1 MPCTDAPTQS
11 TVLKPVAKQN
21 VELDAVNAYGTFEPP
36 HLSLP
41 SPDTVMA
48 KGMIEPP
55 GLSLPSRFSAQEPPC
70 GLLFLDA
77 KAPFHSPLLLGCLGV
92 AIVLLAI
99 DTLAWLHAFAS
110 EVWAPYVEAD
120 AQTLCGVMIAGFVA
134 QLVDGALGMGYGL
147 TSSTV
152 LVAAGLSPRTAS
164 GVVHLAQLG
173 TTLVSGL
180 AHHRIGTTD
189 GPTAWRIA
197 IPGVVGALVG
207 ASLLSSLPVATAK
220 SMASALLLGVGAYLF
235 QRYCRQS
242 PSEYEVAD
250 AGELPLRAALLAPIG
265 LLGGFIDVA
274 GGGGWGPVATSG
286 LLAEGRLPPSKVVG
300 TVCLSEFFVTV
311 AAVGGFLALSSH
323 GDQTEA
329 MRLDLMLTLLVGG
342 LMAAPLAPLLVT
354 KLAPDVLGAVVGG
367 FICVTNARALL
378 QVTGVTSEV
387 RSAWLA
393 VMALVWVAGSGH
405 VAWRRRVPGVRWAWY
420 HCPCWGDGQ

>member
-48 KGMIEPP
+48 KGMVEPP

-220 SMASALLLGVGAYLF
+220 VRRKLPLTPPSLPFFLPGEKKAPSDPSFPPSLPTKSMASALLLGVGAYLF

-286 LLAEGRLPPSKVVG
+286 LLAEGRLPPSKVHACMMHV
-300 TVCLSEFFVTV
+300 
-311 AAVGGFLALSSH
+311 H
-323 GDQTEA
+323 
-329 MRLDLMLTLLVGG
+329 
-342 LMAAPLAPLLVT
+342 
-354 KLAPDVLGAVVGG
+354 
-367 FICVTNARALL
+367 
-378 QVTGVTSEV
+378 
-387 RSAWLA
+387 
-393 VMALVWVAGSGH
+393 AG
-405 VAWRRRVPGVRWAWY
+405 
-420 HCPCWGDGQ
+420 